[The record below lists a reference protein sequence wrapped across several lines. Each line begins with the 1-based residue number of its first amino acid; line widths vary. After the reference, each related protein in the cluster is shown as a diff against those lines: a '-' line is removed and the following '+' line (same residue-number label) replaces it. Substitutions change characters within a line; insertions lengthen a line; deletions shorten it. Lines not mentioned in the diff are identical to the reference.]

1 MAAKTTSEARK
12 NINKIKDD
20 IAYDQYVLGQIETK
34 KGINSPEY
42 KAKANKI
49 KEFEN
54 EKNKK

>member
-34 KGINSPEY
+34 KGINYDSLQ
-42 KAKANKI
+42 KKDF
-49 KEFEN
+49 EFYISI
-54 EKNKK
+54 